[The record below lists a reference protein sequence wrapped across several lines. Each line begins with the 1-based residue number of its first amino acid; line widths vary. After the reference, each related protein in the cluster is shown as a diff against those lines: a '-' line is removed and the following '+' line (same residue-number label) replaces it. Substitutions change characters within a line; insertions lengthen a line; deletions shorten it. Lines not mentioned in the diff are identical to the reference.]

1 MSDEIMDNEVTEQPD
16 EQPSKAFSQDDV
28 ERIVSERLAR
38 ERKKYERKLDGIDID
53 KAKQLLAEQEQAE
66 LERQKE
72 RGEFEKV
79 LKTTVE
85 KKEQQINELRQQLN
99 TTLIDG
105 QLLNTASSANA
116 VNPEQVSALLRN
128 QVRLGETGQVEVL
141 DKDGSV
147 QYNDKG
153 ELLTVNEL
161 VNTFLTAN
169 PHFVKASN
177 AGTGSQGNA
186 GGSTPKPQSV
196 AEMLENWNNGGK
208 EAYAKLKRKS

>member
-1 MSDEIMDNEVTEQPD
+1 MDNEVNENEPQ
-16 EQPSKAFSQDDV
+16 EPSKAFSQDDV

-38 ERKKYERKLDGIDID
+38 ERKKYERKLDGLDID

-85 KKEQQINELRQQLN
+85 KKEQQIAELRNQLN

-105 QLLNTASSANA
+105 QLLNTASSSNA

-141 DKDGSV
+141 DNSGAV

-161 VNTFLTAN
+161 VNNFLTAN
-169 PHFVKASN
+169 PHFVKATT

-186 GGSTPKPQSV
+186 GGSTPKPTSV

-208 EAYAKLKRKS
+208 EAYAKLKRQSS